1 MEDDHDH
8 ASQRSSSLGWRDT
21 QFLRQGDRGKTKLRC
36 GNNSRVESLR
46 TFGKNETTGKHAPR
60 KKSVSEGRRRKHGGS
75 PKDSQVS
82 NGKRGEEFEE
92 EFGRKVRNVMGNS
105 RGEQEK
111 AVQKWSS
118 EMQRAIQQQERRC
131 EPRKRTIMEQE
142 GSNS

>member
-8 ASQRSSSLGWRDT
+8 ASQRRAALVG
-21 QFLRQGDRGKTKLRC
+21 
-36 GNNSRVESLR
+36 
-46 TFGKNETTGKHAPR
+46 ETLSFFVKATGKDETLMRQKLTSRKLENLRKERDHWKAR
-60 KKSVSEGRRRKHGGS
+60 AQKKSVSEGRRRKHGGS